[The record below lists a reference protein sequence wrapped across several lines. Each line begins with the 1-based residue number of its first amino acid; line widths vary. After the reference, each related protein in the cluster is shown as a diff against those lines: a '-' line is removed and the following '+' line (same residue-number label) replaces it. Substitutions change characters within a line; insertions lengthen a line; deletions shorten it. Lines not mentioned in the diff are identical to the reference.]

1 MMKATIT
8 DTVVSVVDRLSMTS
22 MVVLTATTE
31 RYDDGLTD
39 VVSRQ
44 LR

>member
-8 DTVVSVVDRLSMTS
+8 DTVVSAVVRLSMTS
-22 MVVLTATTE
+22 QVVLTATTE
-31 RYDDGLTD
+31 RYDDVLTV